1 MTIKR
6 FFISPIALSFWFP
19 AVIMLTYYAYRG
31 MAPFGTNSILTVDL
45 GQQYID
51 QFAAF
56 KTAFLAHPSSFFYS
70 FSNGLGGDM
79 ISEWAYCLMS
89 PFNLIFLVVP
99 NINLPAAIL
108 GVTVLKF
115 GAAGLTM
122 AYLLARL
129 NLQRGY
135 YVPLFAV
142 NYALSGWFVA
152 NDLNLLWLDAAIL
165 LPLVILQLER
175 LFVQATWWRY
185 ALLLGATII
194 CNYYIGYMIAIFL
207 VLYFFWRITWPQQVQ
222 PRWQIFKRFVYG
234 SLTAGALSAWLL
246 LPTIY
251 QLRIGKSQYNSPL
264 TWRFDNNPLQLVFK
278 LMPGSFDFD
287 QMQTGLANFYVSA
300 FVLIT
305 FITFLTTNLWHWR
318 VKVGGFI
325 IIVFL
330 IVATTWAPLTLL
342 FHGFQYPVWY
352 PYRFSFIISF
362 FIIYLAALSWQPT
375 WQPQAVTVVGYL
387 AVMMAIVSYA
397 LMSNQHVSY
406 INHRT
411 IAIFAGLFL
420 ITLALLLFQ
429 SSDRL
434 RLPLL
439 FLVTLGS
446 LTVNVYATLN
456 HFSYLT
462 NTEYQRAIQSLQGAD
477 KTLKQDKTWYRV
489 AQTFQRTRGDAMMFN
504 YNSGAHFSSSISKS
518 TPTFFGYFGQPDG
531 DNFVN
536 YSNGSLLSDALLGM
550 KYVITPS
557 AQTPGQPGDPQNLR
571 IGHRPDTS
579 FYHLKARNQ
588 TTAVWQNS
596 YALPV
601 AFAANNAA
609 LSTKLL
615 TNNPMQ
621 NQANLWQNLTGA
633 TTSPLQVA
641 NFNQVIGHNIT
652 TPPTIITDA
661 VITKKDPTRP
671 ASLDLQFTPT
681 TNDSYYLTIGSGL
694 QIKDFDLLLNGQVI
708 KQFSSYRHTI
718 VINLAANAK
727 SQPQTVTIRFKQ
739 TKFLVLNNV
748 TLYHIDQNLFQ
759 QQAATLAKQ
768 PLHIT
773 ASSPRQLTGT
783 ITTKADQ
790 PLIMT
795 TIPKAPGW
803 HITLDGQP
811 VKPALVAD
819 YFIAIK
825 TTPGRHTVT
834 WRYTPPLWWLGVAIS
849 SVALLGL
856 IFSFARQKKLAS
868 SKPA

>member
-1 MTIKR
+1 
-6 FFISPIALSFWFP
+6 
-19 AVIMLTYYAYRG
+19 
-31 MAPFGTNSILTVDL
+31 
-45 GQQYID
+45 
-51 QFAAF
+51 
-56 KTAFLAHPSSFFYS
+56 
-70 FSNGLGGDM
+70 
-79 ISEWAYCLMS
+79 
-89 PFNLIFLVVP
+89 
-99 NINLPAAIL
+99 
-108 GVTVLKF
+108 
-115 GAAGLTM
+115 
-122 AYLLARL
+122 
-129 NLQRGY
+129 
-135 YVPLFAV
+135 
-142 NYALSGWFVA
+142 
-152 NDLNLLWLDAAIL
+152 
-165 LPLVILQLER
+165 
-175 LFVQATWWRY
+175 
-185 ALLLGATII
+185 
-194 CNYYIGYMIAIFL
+194 
-207 VLYFFWRITWPQQVQ
+207 
-222 PRWQIFKRFVYG
+222 
-234 SLTAGALSAWLL
+234 
-246 LPTIY
+246 
-251 QLRIGKSQYNSPL
+251 
-264 TWRFDNNPLQLVFK
+264 
-278 LMPGSFDFD
+278 
-287 QMQTGLANFYVSA
+287 
-300 FVLIT
+300 
-305 FITFLTTNLWHWR
+305 
-318 VKVGGFI
+318 
-325 IIVFL
+325 
-330 IVATTWAPLTLL
+330 
-342 FHGFQYPVWY
+342 
-352 PYRFSFIISF
+352 
-362 FIIYLAALSWQPT
+362 
-375 WQPQAVTVVGYL
+375 
-387 AVMMAIVSYA
+387 MMAIVSYA

-462 NTEYQRAIQSLQGAD
+462 NTEYQHAIQSLQGAD
-477 KTLKQDKTWYRV
+477 KILKQDKAWYRV

-661 VITKKDPTRP
+661 VITKKDPTQP

-783 ITTKADQ
+783 ITTTADQ

-856 IFSFARQKKLAS
+856 IFSFARQKKACKFKACMICSFCLLFAIMS
-868 SKPA
+868 QN